1 MDTQCVVHLPTFGQ
15 LRWLYHALSIWD
27 MKRGIN
33 QCSKFVAMLRR
44 GQLARNIT
52 HCCNFGPELIVIN
65 GMISPLQMALSICNC
80 GYFIPING
88 VIAIGAMGPY
98 L

>member
-52 HCCNFGPELIVIN
+52 HCCKLRPRTDRYKWNDFTATNGLIN
-65 GMISPLQMALSICNC
+65 L
-80 GYFIPING
+80 
-88 VIAIGAMGPY
+88 
-98 L
+98 